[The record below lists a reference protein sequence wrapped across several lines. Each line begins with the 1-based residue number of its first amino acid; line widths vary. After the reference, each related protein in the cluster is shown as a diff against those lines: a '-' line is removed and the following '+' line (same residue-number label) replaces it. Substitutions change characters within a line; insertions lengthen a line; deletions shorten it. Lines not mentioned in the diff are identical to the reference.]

1 MSKVMPS
8 PRAAEATP
16 EARRATTPTTPHTP
30 ATAATTRDRVV
41 AGVFDAFA
49 DAGVEPY
56 PASVEVGIRDV
67 REFIVFV
74 ALVTSVTKEPL
85 EGEGRSNA

>member
-1 MSKVMPS
+1 VLGLRGQHFVEGDAFAESRGGD
-8 PRAAEATP
+8 PRGAEGDDA
-16 EARRATTPTTPHTP
+16 
-30 ATAATTRDRVV
+30 D
-41 AGVFDAFA
+41 DAFA